1 MKRVMIKGFGVTRN
15 ICIRKSNKYY
25 GHWYLTFWV
34 KYKPIFKLYIWIVKL
49 EINGGY
55 KKMKNGIHG
64 NREQLEELSVNRIL
78 GELYD
83 KAKAENDGK
92 VHIREIEDGH
102 IGDTIELY

>member
-1 MKRVMIKGFGVTRN
+1 M
-15 ICIRKSNKYY
+15 
-25 GHWYLTFWV
+25 LTGTTTDGRRFWTT
-34 KYKPIFKLYIWIVKL
+34 L
-49 EINGGY
+49 ELAG
-55 KKMKNGIHG
+55 
-64 NREQLEELSVNRIL
+64 IL

>member
-1 MKRVMIKGFGVTRN
+1 MQKLLWKN
-15 ICIRKSNKYY
+15 ILGIACKVRIYWRMQ
-25 GHWYLTFWV
+25 
-34 KYKPIFKLYIWIVKL
+34 
-49 EINGGY
+49 
-55 KKMKNGIHG
+55 KMKNGIHG
-64 NREQLEELSVNRIL
+64 NREQLDELSVNRIL

>member
-1 MKRVMIKGFGVTRN
+1 MFSISSKSCHAASEIALRLQ
-15 ICIRKSNKYY
+15 RKDSVVIGN
-25 GHWYLTFWV
+25 LDF
-34 KYKPIFKLYIWIVKL
+34 I
-49 EINGGY
+49 GGY

-64 NREQLEELSVNRIL
+64 NRKQLEELSVNRIL

-102 IGDTIELY
+102 VGDTIELY

>member
-1 MKRVMIKGFGVTRN
+1 MYCGTNTEHEDGSRADRTAPVYV
-15 ICIRKSNKYY
+15 
-25 GHWYLTFWV
+25 
-34 KYKPIFKLYIWIVKL
+34 VKL

-102 IGDTIELY
+102 VGDTIELY

>member
-1 MKRVMIKGFGVTRN
+1 MVEKHNYPK
-15 ICIRKSNKYY
+15 KSEN
-25 GHWYLTFWV
+25 HWTV
-34 KYKPIFKLYIWIVKL
+34 NL

-55 KKMKNGIHG
+55 KNGIHG

>member
-1 MKRVMIKGFGVTRN
+1 MGIKR
-15 ICIRKSNKYY
+15 S
-25 GHWYLTFWV
+25 
-34 KYKPIFKLYIWIVKL
+34 VKL

-102 IGDTIELY
+102 IGYTIELY

>member
-1 MKRVMIKGFGVTRN
+1 LPLPILLLRKR
-15 ICIRKSNKYY
+15 
-25 GHWYLTFWV
+25 
-34 KYKPIFKLYIWIVKL
+34 KLLHSLGRPSRSDFVQL

-92 VHIREIEDGH
+92 FHIREIEDGH
-102 IGDTIELY
+102 VGDTIELY

>member
-1 MKRVMIKGFGVTRN
+1 MVEAMPDTLMRDSTTYKNAVRFGLV
-15 ICIRKSNKYY
+15 IPNK
-25 GHWYLTFWV
+25 
-34 KYKPIFKLYIWIVKL
+34 KPVVFYF
-49 EINGGY
+49 NGGY

>member
-1 MKRVMIKGFGVTRN
+1 MQRTN
-15 ICIRKSNKYY
+15 QLN
-25 GHWYLTFWV
+25 
-34 KYKPIFKLYIWIVKL
+34 L
-49 EINGGY
+49 EFIGGY

-64 NREQLEELSVNRIL
+64 NRKQLEELSVNRIL

-102 IGDTIELY
+102 VGDTIELY

>member
-1 MKRVMIKGFGVTRN
+1 
-15 ICIRKSNKYY
+15 
-25 GHWYLTFWV
+25 
-34 KYKPIFKLYIWIVKL
+34 
-49 EINGGY
+49 
-55 KKMKNGIHG
+55 MKNGIHG

-102 IGDTIELY
+102 IGYTIELY

>member
-1 MKRVMIKGFGVTRN
+1 MEDT
-15 ICIRKSNKYY
+15 
-25 GHWYLTFWV
+25 
-34 KYKPIFKLYIWIVKL
+34 
-49 EINGGY
+49 